1 MVRRLCKAASKSRFF
16 KPFGAQTG
24 LELVANQVWQNETN
38 LFRHIDM
45 SGTLSPPHPPPL
57 LPRPIPH
64 GLSRSFIRRLASCR
78 FLERVF
84 LDGYVSLGIVESV
97 RLGGK
102 EIETV
107 RNVMPLRESF
117 ESTF

>member
-1 MVRRLCKAASKSRFF
+1 M
-16 KPFGAQTG
+16 
-24 LELVANQVWQNETN
+24 ANQVWQNETN

-45 SGTLSPPHPPPL
+45 SGTL
-57 LPRPIPH
+57 
-64 GLSRSFIRRLASCR
+64 LSRSFIRRLASCR

-97 RLGGK
+97 GIGGK
-102 EIETV
+102 EIKTV
-107 RNVMPLRESF
+107 RNAMSLRESF

>member
-1 MVRRLCKAASKSRFF
+1 MVRRLCKAASKSRFSSH
-16 KPFGAQTG
+16 
-24 LELVANQVWQNETN
+24 LELKLAWNWWQIKCGKTKPIFLGILIRQVPFL
-38 LFRHIDM
+38 LF
-45 SGTLSPPHPPPL
+45 LLFSPAPFPMVCLAPL
-57 LPRPIPH
+57 
-64 GLSRSFIRRLASCR
+64 FRLASCK

-97 RLGGK
+97 GLGGK

-107 RNVMPLRESF
+107 RNVMSLRESF

>member
-1 MVRRLCKAASKSRFF
+1 M
-16 KPFGAQTG
+16 
-24 LELVANQVWQNETN
+24 ELVANQVWQNETN
-38 LFRHIDM
+38 FFRHIDM
-45 SGTLSPPHPPPL
+45 SGTLPPPPPPL

-97 RLGGK
+97 GIGGK

-107 RNVMPLRESF
+107 RNAMSLRESF

>member
-1 MVRRLCKAASKSRFF
+1 
-16 KPFGAQTG
+16 
-24 LELVANQVWQNETN
+24 VANQVWQNETN

-45 SGTLSPPHPPPL
+45 SGTLPPPPPPPPL
-57 LPRPIPH
+57 LPSPIPH

-97 RLGGK
+97 GIGGK
-102 EIETV
+102 EIE
-107 RNVMPLRESF
+107 RLCGMLCHYANHLDLRSECKVGMKNL
-117 ESTF
+117 